1 MRKINDTGRGSVEW
15 EHAATR
21 DWDWDSGLAG
31 DNYGAATGKLVFH
44 ASSANTMEHSRWGEQ
59 RGEGNRLWLRLRLE

>member
-15 EHAATR
+15 E
-21 DWDWDSGLAG
+21 WDLDSALGLGLRLAG

-44 ASSANTMEHSRWGEQ
+44 ASPANTMEHSRWGGG
-59 RGEGNRLWLRLRLE
+59 RRKAKGIGCG